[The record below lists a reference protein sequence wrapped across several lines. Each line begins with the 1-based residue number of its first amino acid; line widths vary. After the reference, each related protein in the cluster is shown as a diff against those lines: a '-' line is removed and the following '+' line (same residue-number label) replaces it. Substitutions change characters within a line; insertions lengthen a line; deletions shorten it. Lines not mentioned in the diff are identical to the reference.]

1 MKKKSPDVLCQTD
14 IQLEYKA
21 VPMSQSF
28 YSYEVV
34 RVIDVIAKGSS
45 LELLFEDETYI
56 TSTILIPLTQ
66 RNKKRIFKIL
76 YPQIGV
82 KDNATDISILFNDL
96 IDRRGVMVTCNNPK
110 CKKVL
115 HDLILIEDKL
125 IQD

>member
-1 MKKKSPDVLCQTD
+1 
-14 IQLEYKA
+14 
-21 VPMSQSF
+21 MSQSF